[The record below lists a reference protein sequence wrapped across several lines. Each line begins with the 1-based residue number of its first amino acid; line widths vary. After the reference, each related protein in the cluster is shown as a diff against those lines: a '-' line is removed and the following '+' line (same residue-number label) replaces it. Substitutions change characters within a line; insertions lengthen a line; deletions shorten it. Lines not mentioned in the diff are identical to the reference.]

1 MNEQN
6 AFRHH
11 VDCNAQRHDKARNV
25 GFSVYVERPN
35 NNLQSHPD
43 ESVSKATQKVWT
55 AVTTTASISLV
66 SNAEGISENL
76 SR

>member
-1 MNEQN
+1 MDEQN

-11 VDCNAQRHDKARNV
+11 GDCNAQRHDKARNV

-35 NNLQSHPD
+35 KNIQSHPD
-43 ESVSKATQKVWT
+43 ESAIQKVWT
-55 AVTTTASISLV
+55 PVTATASTSLI

-76 SR
+76 SQ